1 MNDDLPVNCS
11 FYDYLE
17 HFCIR
22 KEKVTL
28 IYREL
33 DEIKPLENQVIFDL
47 SGGSKGEYIHIKP
60 NGIEQLIRMDQL
72 ISVGDIRLSDFES
85 ASCGV

>member
-1 MNDDLPVNCS
+1 M
-11 FYDYLE
+11 E

-33 DEIKPLENQVIFDL
+33 DEIKTLENQVIFDL

-60 NGIEQLIRMDQL
+60 NGIEQPIRMDHL
-72 ISVGDIRLSDFES
+72 ISVGDIRRSDFDS
-85 ASCGV
+85 ARCSI